1 MNLAQPAR
9 VWHIVV
15 VCFRKSCGRRSEP
28 LCFIPAVFQLIHKNV
43 LAVPPAGQGRM
54 CSERQLRASTGK
66 PWFGGPAPHPA
77 PPSGLRRAPCRVS
90 QEQGAP
96 DTGYESILHILT
108 VSVALQNPP
117 CPRMV
122 LNRFNQQ
129 NSDSFGRSRDAA
141 DYGLSKVFS
150 GTQPPCHQSASLGE
164 KRGPAPR
171 AQCAAGQLSL
181 FASEPL
187 GKWSGE

>member
-1 MNLAQPAR
+1 M
-9 VWHIVV
+9 
-15 VCFRKSCGRRSEP
+15 
-28 LCFIPAVFQLIHKNV
+28 CFIPAVFQLIHKNV

-54 CSERQLRASTGK
+54 CSERQLRASAGK

-141 DYGLSKVFS
+141 DYGLSEVFS
-150 GTQPPCHQSASLGE
+150 RRLAPSPNFTQPPCHQSASLGE
-164 KRGPAPR
+164 KRGPTPGTVCSGPALIICVR
-171 AQCAAGQLSL
+171 A
-181 FASEPL
+181 
-187 GKWSGE
+187 SGEMERRVAATIVHGK